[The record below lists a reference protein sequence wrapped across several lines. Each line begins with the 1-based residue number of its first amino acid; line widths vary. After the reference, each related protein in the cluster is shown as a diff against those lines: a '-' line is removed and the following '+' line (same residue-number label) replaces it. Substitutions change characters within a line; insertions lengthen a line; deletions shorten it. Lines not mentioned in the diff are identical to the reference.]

1 MGVSTKSTYIFE
13 DGNLGT
19 RKWYP
24 LFLFCRVLWQYLIIY
39 LSHFRACDPH
49 IKHSGQWFRC
59 KIYIW
64 LKMAFHRPSKPSCWA
79 WHSDGD
85 WDWV

>member
-24 LFLFCRVLWQYLIIY
+24 LFLFCRVLWLPCNI
-39 LSHFRACDPH
+39 S
-49 IKHSGQWFRC
+49 
-59 KIYIW
+59 
-64 LKMAFHRPSKPSCWA
+64 
-79 WHSDGD
+79 
-85 WDWV
+85 